1 MNLENL
7 ERDLRTYRP
16 AGMEGLPAEFVWP
29 RYEGLSVGNV
39 PATVAQVLGAATTG
53 CLPPLRSDLLAGL
66 TDGVRRVVL
75 VLLDALGWEQLRRV
89 LAQDDELIFHRL
101 AEQGRL
107 LPLTTIFPSTTNNVL
122 STLRTGAPPVRHGL
136 LAYELYLREW
146 QMAVECIT
154 FSPLAYRAPGQ
165 LEAWGFDA
173 EHFLPVPTL
182 SQQLSVQGILSYQVI
197 AKRLVNGALS
207 QMHYRGLRHV
217 YTHHYASDLW
227 FTLRTALQ
235 EHRGERFLLSAYWS
249 AVDTLAHHY
258 GPLHETG
265 PNEVRALSY
274 LFKTVFLDA
283 LTPADREGTLLL
295 VLADHGQITT
305 PPESAILLDDYPVL
319 RDALYLPPLGESRTP
334 FFYIRAG
341 QEKVVW
347 DYLREHFSTRFTFL
361 SRDEAIRSGLLGP
374 GEPYVEVPHRLGD
387 IVGLAHGNSFIV
399 RDEELVH
406 KLRGRHGGLTHQE
419 MLVPLLAVRLDA

>member
-1 MNLENL
+1 
-7 ERDLRTYRP
+7 
-16 AGMEGLPAEFVWP
+16 
-29 RYEGLSVGNV
+29 
-39 PATVAQVLGAATTG
+39 
-53 CLPPLRSDLLAGL
+53 
-66 TDGVRRVVL
+66 
-75 VLLDALGWEQLRRV
+75 
-89 LAQDDELIFHRL
+89 
-101 AEQGRL
+101 
-107 LPLTTIFPSTTNNVL
+107 
-122 STLRTGAPPVRHGL
+122 
-136 LAYELYLREW
+136 
-146 QMAVECIT
+146 
-154 FSPLAYRAPGQ
+154 
-165 LEAWGFDA
+165 
-173 EHFLPVPTL
+173 
-182 SQQLSVQGILSYQVI
+182 
-197 AKRLVNGALS
+197 
-207 QMHYRGLRHV
+207 
-217 YTHHYASDLW
+217 
-227 FTLRTALQ
+227 
-235 EHRGERFLLSAYWS
+235 
-249 AVDTLAHHY
+249 
-258 GPLHETG
+258 
-265 PNEVRALSY
+265 VRALSY